1 MRAQRSSR
9 RWLWSR
15 SEGMRGFIGRIACGA
30 LWLLVGLGA
39 FAASDARAQA
49 PDMREIYP
57 YLMLVI
63 DSSGS
68 MERLPACTCTTPGCE
83 ECLPNCTLPNVTPG
97 NIPPKD
103 AAGHEL
109 KKNRWAVTLEALTGT
124 FNDFQCTQLAR

>member
-1 MRAQRSSR
+1 MGQRTQSR
-9 RWLWSR
+9 IWV
-15 SEGMRGFIGRIACGA
+15 G
-30 LWLLVGLGA
+30 LWLL
-39 FAASDARAQA
+39 AAVLWPAPHAQAQSA

-57 YLMLVI
+57 YLTLVI
-63 DSSGS
+63 DTSGS